1 MQLSSDPFSR
11 CVFSTTACDAAFVTI
26 AATALL
32 YVFGS
37 NPALALTLAGGMAL
51 AFCLRL
57 IHQWSRLRA
66 DGICRTEIWQ
76 AMTPDELPHEAPAIR
91 QAQERMEDMLL
102 RFAKGAS
109 AASVALFGGAFL
121 LSVN

>member
-11 CVFSTTACDAAFVTI
+11 CAFSATVCDAAFVTI
-26 AATALL
+26 AAATLL
-32 YVFGS
+32 YAFGS
-37 NPALALTLAGGMAL
+37 NPALALTLAGGAAF

-57 IHQWSRLRA
+57 IHQWSQLRTN
-66 DGICRTEIWQ
+66 GICRTEIWQ
-76 AMTPDELPHEAPAIR
+76 AMAPDELPHEAPAIR
-91 QAQERMEDMLL
+91 QAQARMEDMLL

-109 AASVALFGGAFL
+109 AVSAALFGGAFL